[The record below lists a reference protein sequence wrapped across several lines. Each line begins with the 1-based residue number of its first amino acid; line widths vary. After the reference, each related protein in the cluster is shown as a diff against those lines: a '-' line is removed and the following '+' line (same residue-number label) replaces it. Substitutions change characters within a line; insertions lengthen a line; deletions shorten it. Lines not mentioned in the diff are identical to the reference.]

1 MKLYAFAPS
10 TRSLAIMALL
20 AHLELDCDVI
30 PVDLSRG
37 DQLAPDYLALNPN
50 HKVPTL
56 YEDGVALWE
65 GNAILFYLAAK
76 APQSGLWPTDLRG
89 QANVLRWLV
98 WESAHW
104 DAESCGM
111 VSFEKA
117 SKWVL
122 GLGPADP
129 AFIARGEQNF
139 VRFAGVL
146 NQSLAGRRWLL
157 GDQLTIADFSIGAF
171 VPSAKSFGLPVADF
185 PEILRWYDGLSQLPA
200 WQAALAAKADATT
213 AWVASRAS

>member
-1 MKLYAFAPS
+1 MKLYAFPPS

-20 AHLELDCDVI
+20 NHLELDCDLI

-37 DQLAPDYLALNPN
+37 DQLSADYKALNPN

-56 YEDGVALWE
+56 EDDGFALWE
-65 GNAILFYLAAK
+65 GNAILFYLASK
-76 APQSGLWPTDLRG
+76 APHSGLWPADLRE
-89 QANVLRWLV
+89 QANALRWLA
-98 WESAHW
+98 WQSAHW

-117 SKWVL
+117 SKMVL

-129 AFIARGEQNF
+129 AFVTRGEQNF

-146 NQSLAGRRWLL
+146 SQSLEGRRWLL
-157 GDQLTIADFSIGAF
+157 GEQLTIADFSIGAF
-171 VPSAKSFGLPVADF
+171 VPSAKNFGLPITDF
-185 PEILRWYDGLSQLPA
+185 PEILRWYADLSQLPA
-200 WQAALAAKADATT
+200 WQAALAVKADATA
-213 AWVASRAS
+213 AWVASRTH